1 MKEFM
6 KQTDVASEFLKF
18 LREANLYDEY
28 LDEFKKEFHECGF
41 GSKERCMKI
50 FSEVNQNLENYM
62 LSLTEKEQIINLK
75 LPIYAR
81 VLSIPKPN
89 AYSTYDKFSKWFN
102 AKYKDEIRKQKIIG
116 GKLLLRYMKDNKML
130 MGYNESKE
138 KKDESV
144 AFVNVFDKNIDKTN
158 DLFST
163 FPKWIC
169 LGTYKVFGFKTVV
182 KISNDFEKYYAKM
195 VNQ

>member
-50 FSEVNQNLENYM
+50 FSEVNQNLEDYM

-75 LPIYAR
+75 LSIYAR

-89 AYSTYDKFSKWFN
+89 AYSTYVNSQNGSTPSTKMKYGSK
-102 AKYKDEIRKQKIIG
+102 K
-116 GKLLLRYMKDNKML
+116 
-130 MGYNESKE
+130 
-138 KKDESV
+138 
-144 AFVNVFDKNIDKTN
+144 
-158 DLFST
+158 
-163 FPKWIC
+163 
-169 LGTYKVFGFKTVV
+169 
-182 KISNDFEKYYAKM
+182 
-195 VNQ
+195 

>member
-50 FSEVNQNLENYM
+50 FSEVNQNLEDYM

-144 AFVNVFDKNIDKTN
+144 TFVNVFGKNVDESP

-163 FPKWIC
+163 FPQWTGIC
-169 LGTYKVFGFKTVV
+169 TYKVFGFKTVV
-182 KISNDFEKYYAKM
+182 KISNDFRNYYIKM

>member
-50 FSEVNQNLENYM
+50 FSEVNQNLEDYM

-89 AYSTYDKFSKWFN
+89 AYSTYCKFSIWFN
-102 AKYKDEIRKQKIIG
+102 AKYEDEIRKQKIIG

-144 AFVNVFDKNIDKTN
+144 TFVNVFDKRIDESP

-163 FPKWIC
+163 FPQWV
-169 LGTYKVFGFKTVV
+169 GFSTYKILGFKTVA
-182 KISNDFEKYYAKM
+182 KISDDFRNYYIKM